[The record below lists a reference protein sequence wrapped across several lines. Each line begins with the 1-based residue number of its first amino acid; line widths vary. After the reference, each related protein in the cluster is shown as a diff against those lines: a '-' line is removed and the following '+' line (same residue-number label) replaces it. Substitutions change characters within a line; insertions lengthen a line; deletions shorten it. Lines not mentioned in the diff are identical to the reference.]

1 MKHARPILALLLAAI
16 LPAAADPAPNPEYV
30 DGYQTIN
37 RFAKRLGKL
46 VQAKSA
52 VPMKALIE
60 QAKTFKPCALEALP
74 SSGAVQSP
82 EEIYASC
89 RDSVVL
95 VGAVYK
101 CKKCARWHLAS
112 ATGFAVSDDGLIVT
126 SRHVVSSN
134 SFCEAMGILTRDGR
148 LFPVKEVA
156 ASDPRNDL
164 VILRTDAQ
172 GLRPL
177 PVAEDISVG
186 APVYAIHHAN
196 PNLYAFTQG
205 AVVGK
210 FLSGRLNPKEPLR
223 TLAIS
228 ADYAPGSSGG
238 PIFDQHGAVAGI
250 VCSVSP
256 VMDHGHD
263 STNVWASMIWK
274 YSVPS
279 DALLELMEA
288 PVPP

>member
-1 MKHARPILALLLAAI
+1 MRTLRPILALLLFA
-16 LPAAADPAPNPEYV
+16 LRPALAEPPPSPEYMN
-30 DGYQTIN
+30 GSQTAN

-60 QAKTFKPCALEALP
+60 QARTFKPCALEALP
-74 SSGAVQSP
+74 SSGAALSP

-101 CKKCARWHLAS
+101 CKKCKLWHLVS
-112 ATGFAVSDDGLIVT
+112 ATGFAVSDDGLIAT
-126 SRHVVSSN
+126 ARHVVSSN
-134 SFCEAMGILTRDGR
+134 TFCETMGILTRDGK
-148 LFPVKEVA
+148 LFPVKGVA

-164 VILRTDAQ
+164 VILRTGAT

-177 PVAEDISVG
+177 PVAADISVG

-228 ADYAPGSSGG
+228 ADYGPGSSGG

-256 VMDHGHD
+256 VMEHAQEQ
-263 STNVWASMIWK
+263 TNSWASMVWK

-279 DALLELMEA
+279 AALLELMEA